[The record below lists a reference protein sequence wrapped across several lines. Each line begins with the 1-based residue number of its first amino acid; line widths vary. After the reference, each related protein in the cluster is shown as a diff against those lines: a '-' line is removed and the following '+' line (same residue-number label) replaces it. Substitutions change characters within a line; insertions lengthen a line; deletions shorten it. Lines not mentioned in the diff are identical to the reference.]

1 VLSSFNDVDAIG
13 RIGDSH
19 RPGRTLASMG
29 IRLTAVETH
38 RDEIRAIAARN
49 RALSVSVF
57 GSVARGD
64 DGPDSDIDFLVEF
77 EPGASLLDLMRI
89 QDDLEALL
97 GGHIDVVSAG
107 GLKDRDD
114 HIRREAVLVGPAA
127 TTSGSPTSLMRA
139 TY

>member
-1 VLSSFNDVDAIG
+1 VD
-13 RIGDSH
+13 
-19 RPGRTLASMG
+19 
-29 IRLTAVETH
+29 TH

-49 RALSVSVF
+49 RTLSVSVF

-64 DGPDSDIDFLVEF
+64 DGPDSDFLVAL

-97 GGHIDVVSAG
+97 GGHIDVVLAG

-114 HIRREAVLVGPAA
+114 HIRREAVLV
-127 TTSGSPTSLMRA
+127 
-139 TY
+139 

>member
-1 VLSSFNDVDAIG
+1 MLGTGPPWAVPLQAWE
-13 RIGDSH
+13 
-19 RPGRTLASMG
+19 PGWPRWIA
-29 IRLTAVETH
+29 H
-38 RDEIRAIAARN
+38 RDEIRAIASRH

-77 EPGASLLDLMRI
+77 APGASLLDLMRI

-107 GLKDRDD
+107 GLKARDE
-114 HIRREAVLVGPAA
+114 HIRREAVLV
-127 TTSGSPTSLMRA
+127 
-139 TY
+139 

>member
-1 VLSSFNDVDAIG
+1 
-13 RIGDSH
+13 
-19 RPGRTLASMG
+19 MG
-29 IRLTAVETH
+29 IRMAAVERH
-38 RDEIRAIAARN
+38 RDEICAIASRH

-64 DGPDSDIDFLVEF
+64 DEPDSDIDFLVEF

-107 GLKDRDD
+107 GLKARDE
-114 HIRREAVLVGPAA
+114 HIRREAVLV
-127 TTSGSPTSLMRA
+127 
-139 TY
+139 

>member
-1 VLSSFNDVDAIG
+1 MRTSRRVSA
-13 RIGDSH
+13 
-19 RPGRTLASMG
+19 GRTLAVMG
-29 IRLTAVETH
+29 TRLAAVQAH
-38 RDEIRAIAARN
+38 RDEIRMIAARN
-49 RALSVSVF
+49 RARSVSVF

-77 EPGASLLDLMRI
+77 EHGACLLDLMRI

-114 HIRREAVLVGPAA
+114 HIRREAVLV
-127 TTSGSPTSLMRA
+127 
-139 TY
+139 